1 MGVTKVSSCQGY
13 LPFTWQNQTFQLE
26 NQVDHNIPFG
36 KLQKMWVGGRG
47 IIIMFVLFSVCFPL
61 VGVACEQT
69 LKGRKRKESLQTH
82 LWNLN
87 FSSNCP
93 VAPRQLSC
101 QISANSRQ
109 SRNEC
114 KCKQTL
120 KNTCKG

>member
-1 MGVTKVSSCQGY
+1 MVVTKVARGTYHLHGITRHSSWKIKWITTFH
-13 LPFTWQNQTFQLE
+13 LDSFTKCGLR
-26 NQVDHNIPFG
+26 
-36 KLQKMWVGGRG
+36 GGDN
-47 IIIMFVLFSVCFPL
+47 MFVLFSVCFPL

-69 LKGRKRKESLQTH
+69 LKGRKMKESLQTH

-87 FSSNCP
+87 SSSNSP

-101 QISANSRQ
+101 QISANLRRSG
-109 SRNEC
+109 NER

>member
-1 MGVTKVSSCQGY
+1 MVVTKVSSCQGY
-13 LPFTWQNQTFQLE
+13 LPFTWHNQAFQLE

-36 KLQKMWVGGRG
+36 KLQQMWVGGG
-47 IIIMFVLFSVCFPL
+47 DTMFVLFSVCFPL

>member
-1 MGVTKVSSCQGY
+1 MGVTKFSSCQGY
-13 LPFTWQNQTFQLE
+13 LPFSWHNQTFQLE

-36 KLQKMWVGGRG
+36 KLQKMWVGGG
-47 IIIMFVLFSVCFPL
+47 GDAMFVLFSVCFPL
-61 VGVACEQT
+61 VGVACEQA

-87 FSSNCP
+87 SSSNSP

-101 QISANSRQ
+101 QISANSRR
-109 SRNEC
+109 SGNER